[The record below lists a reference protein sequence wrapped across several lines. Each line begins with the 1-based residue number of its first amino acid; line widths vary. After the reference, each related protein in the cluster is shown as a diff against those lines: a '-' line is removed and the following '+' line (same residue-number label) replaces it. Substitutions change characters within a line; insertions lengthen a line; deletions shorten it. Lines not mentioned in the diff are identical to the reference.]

1 MVGAVWSVGV
11 CMAAFG
17 AAAIGRFQKVVDDYQ
32 TTNHVP
38 EALHRLTEIY
48 LKLGLPDQARKTAAV
63 LGHNYPGSPWY
74 ADSYNQ
80 LIADDQVKGAPVSIG
95 DESPGFFSRAFGWAF

>member
-1 MVGAVWSVGV
+1 MEVWR
-11 CMAAFG
+11 FYQKQRLYT
-17 AAAIGRFQKVVDDYQ
+17 AAIGRFQRVVDEYQ

-48 LKLGLPDQARKTAAV
+48 LTLGLTDQAKRTAAV

-74 ADSYNQ
+74 QDSY
-80 LIADDQVKGAPVSIG
+80 ADLADNGMAPPVPSASG
-95 DESPGFFSRAFGWAF
+95 GSGPGFLSRTFGSLF

>member
-1 MVGAVWSVGV
+1 MV
-11 CMAAFG
+11 
-17 AAAIGRFQKVVDDYQ
+17 DEYQ

-48 LKLGLPDQARKTAAV
+48 ISLGLTDEARRTASV

-74 ADSYNQ
+74 QDSYA
-80 LIADDQVKGAPVSIG
+80 LLVEGAPG
-95 DESPGFFSRAFGWAF
+95 AAQDRPGFFTRSLNWLF

>member
-1 MVGAVWSVGV
+1 M
-11 CMAAFG
+11 
-17 AAAIGRFQKVVDDYQ
+17 DDYQ

-48 LKLGLPDQARKTAAV
+48 LLLGLVDQAKKTAAV

-74 ADSYNQ
+74 EDSYGQ
-80 LIADDQVKGAPVSIG
+80 LAENGIAPPPPTTSQ
-95 DESPGFFSRAFGWAF
+95 SPGFFARTLGSVF

>member
-1 MVGAVWSVGV
+1 M
-11 CMAAFG
+11 
-17 AAAIGRFQKVVDDYQ
+17 VDDYQ

-48 LKLGLPDQARKTAAV
+48 LLLGLPDQARRTAAV
-63 LGHNYPGSPWY
+63 LGHNYPGSSWY

-80 LIADDQVKGAPVSIG
+80 LIADGQINDTPTPKA
-95 DESPGFFSRAFGWAF
+95 GFFARNFGSIF